1 MSDYLVHYGV
11 KGMKWGVRRKRDL
24 GGSDRAARKQQKR
37 EIKREIK
44 RDAKELRKRVSNI
57 DFALNKR
64 EVRSKNGLDTSD
76 VNAELRKAND
86 DYDRFV
92 SDLTRRKG
100 SQYVQSVMRQ
110 NGRRKLAGLAAGAV
124 TIAGGEY
131 VRSRL

>member
-1 MSDYLVHYGV
+1 MNDELYHYGV

-24 GGSDRAARKQQKR
+24 GGSDRAARKQQ
-37 EIKREIK
+37 KREIK

>member
-1 MSDYLVHYGV
+1 MRDYLVHYGV

-24 GGSDRAARKQQKR
+24 GGSDRAARKQQ
-37 EIKREIK
+37 KREIK

-86 DYDRFV
+86 DYERFV

-110 NGRRKLAGLAAGAV
+110 NGRRKLAGLAAGAA

-131 VRSRL
+131 VRRRL